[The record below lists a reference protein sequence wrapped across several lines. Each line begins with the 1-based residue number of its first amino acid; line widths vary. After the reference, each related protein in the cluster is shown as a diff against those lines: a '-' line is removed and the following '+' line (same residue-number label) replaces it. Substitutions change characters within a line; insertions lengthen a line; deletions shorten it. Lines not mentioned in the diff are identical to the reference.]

1 MKRPGQIV
9 LFRFPQVDLISGK
22 LRPALLIQRAPGPHE
37 DWLIYMIS
45 SQAHQFVPEFDEI
58 VEEDSED
65 FAGSGL
71 KVRSVIRIG
80 RLAVVDGAVF
90 LGALGEI
97 SVERLHGIK
106 SRLVAW
112 LMQN

>member
-1 MKRPGQIV
+1 
-9 LFRFPQVDLISGK
+9 
-22 LRPALLIQRAPGPHE
+22 
-37 DWLIYMIS
+37 
-45 SQAHQFVPEFDEI
+45 
-58 VEEDSED
+58 
-65 FAGSGL
+65 
-71 KVRSVIRIG
+71 
-80 RLAVVDGAVF
+80 LAVVDGAVF